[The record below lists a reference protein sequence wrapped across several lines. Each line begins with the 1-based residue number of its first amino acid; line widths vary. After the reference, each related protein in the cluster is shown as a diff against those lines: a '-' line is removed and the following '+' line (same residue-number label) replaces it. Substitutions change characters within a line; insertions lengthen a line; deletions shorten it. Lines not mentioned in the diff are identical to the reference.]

1 MIELVALAA
10 ALLAS
15 FYVAWNIGANN
26 TGNAMGT
33 AVGANVLSY
42 RRAITLLII
51 FIVLGAA
58 LEGSKVMKP
67 VGEQI
72 VTGTD
77 PLTSPFSKLPEAVAI
92 AMVCAGLWVT
102 LQTKRGFPVSVHQAI
117 IGALVG
123 AGVSMG
129 MFSATIQIV
138 TKVDWWKLLRIVG
151 AWALTPFTAAFFAF
165 LVYRIF
171 EIPIKKVK
179 APEKLNLIFII
190 AVIASGCYVA
200 YTMGANDV
208 GTAMGAAYAV
218 EKGGTIA
225 NLVEKLALLGAV
237 GVAIGSLTYSRKVMG
252 TVGMGIMPLGPMS
265 AFAAQFGAALTVH
278 LFTQFGLPVS
288 TSESIVGGIV
298 GVGLIGGVAAV
309 SRRKLGQIVLAWIS
323 TPTMSMILAFSLTSV
338 LILV

>member
-10 ALLAS
+10 LLDS

-58 LEGSKVMKP
+58 LESHKVTTT

-77 PLTSPFSKLPEAVAI
+77 PSISPFSFLPQVAAI

-123 AGVSMG
+123 AGVAMG
-129 MFSATIQIV
+129 MFSTII
-138 TKVDWWKLLRIVG
+138 TKVDWWRLLRIVG
-151 AWALTPFTAAFFAF
+151 AWALTPFMAALFAF
-165 LVYRIF
+165 LIYRIF
-171 EIPIKKVK
+171 EIPIRRVK
-179 APEKLNLIFII
+179 APEKLNLIFALSVII
-190 AVIASGCYVA
+190 SGCYVA
-200 YTMGANDV
+200 YAMGANDV

-218 EKGGTIA
+218 EKGSTIA
-225 NLVEKLALLGAV
+225 NLMEKLALLGAV
-237 GVAIGSLTYSRKVMG
+237 GVAIGSLTYSRKCME
-252 TVGMGIMPLGPMS
+252 TVGKGIIPLGPMS

-288 TSESIVGGIV
+288 TSESIIGGIA
-298 GVGLIGGVAAV
+298 GVGLVGGVAAV
-309 SRRKLGQIVLAWIS
+309 SRRKLSQIVLAWIS
-323 TPTMSMILAFSLTSV
+323 TPTVSMILAFSLASV

>member
-77 PLTSPFSKLPEAVAI
+77 SSTSPFSKLPEAVAI

-129 MFSATIQIV
+129 MFSAIV

-288 TSESIVGGIV
+288 TSESIVGGII

-309 SRRKLGQIVLAWIS
+309 SKRKLSQIIIAWIS
-323 TPTMSMILAFSLTSV
+323 TPTVSMILAFGLTSAF
-338 LILV
+338 ILV